1 MHETVQKNRVR
12 IVAMMLA
19 IGVCLTLQGVTFA
32 GGGCTSSIVPEP
44 FRLPDGSQHPGGQL
58 TLCTH
63 MKYSPVS
70 HLHKTHVDGMPV
82 SMLQSRHT
90 TSEGPGTSGAF
101 MMFNRGSDGK
111 LYLVGYANPGRD
123 RMDIYTLTQPVRSN
137 TASLHRMALEPD
149 VAGGDSIRVT
159 ARVH

>member
-1 MHETVQKNRVR
+1 MYETVQRNRAKV
-12 IVAMMLA
+12 VATLLA
-19 IGVCLTLQGVTFA
+19 IGVCLLFQGVTVA
-32 GGGCTSSIVPEP
+32 GGGCTSAVVHEP
-44 FRLPDGSQHPGGQL
+44 FLLPDGSQHPGGQL

-70 HLHKTHVDGMPV
+70 HLHKSHVDGMPV

-90 TSEGPGTSGAF
+90 TSEGPGASGAF
-101 MMFNRGSDGK
+101 MMFNRGSDGM

-123 RMDIYTLTQPVRSN
+123 RMDIYTLTQPVRRN
-137 TASLHRMALEPD
+137 TENLHRMAFGPD
-149 VAGGDSIRVT
+149 VAGVDLIRVA